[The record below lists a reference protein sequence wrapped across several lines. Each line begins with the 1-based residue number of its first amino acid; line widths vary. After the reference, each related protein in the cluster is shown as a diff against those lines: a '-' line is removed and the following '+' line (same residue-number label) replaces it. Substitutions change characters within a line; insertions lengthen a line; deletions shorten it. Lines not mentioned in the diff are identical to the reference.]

1 MCLPPV
7 FAALNAAG
15 ITSVALPAAA
25 PVVASTLAPVV
36 ATTAAAAPVVAGGVA
51 TTAQLATADA
61 MIAELASEL
70 LLEQTAVEMASSNF
84 LMDAGANIIS
94 FGLQAQQA
102 NLQGDAAR
110 AQFLAEQ
117 AQRKE
122 VLRQKEIQTAV
133 ELDALAQNAVRGAAT
148 AKTKGAASGRNIE
161 EMAMQ
166 FKIQEGYLAGLQE
179 ANLDNFRQNI
189 QQQNT
194 FAARNTNAAI
204 RQAQSATGPLAFA
217 GLGLNIGSA
226 YFDQFPR
233 YNAFPF
239 ESQKSYAKRTL
250 GLNRV

>member
-15 ITSVALPAAA
+15 ITSVALPTAA
-25 PVVASTLAPVV
+25 
-36 ATTAAAAPVVAGGVA
+36 AAAAPVVAGGVA

-84 LMDAGANIIS
+84 LMDAGANILS

-133 ELDALAQNAVRGAAT
+133 ELDALAQNAIRGAAT

-179 ANLDNFRQNI
+179 ANLANFRQNI

-217 GLGLNIGSA
+217 GLGLNLGSA

-233 YNAFPF
+233 YNALPF
-239 ESQKSYAKRTL
+239 ESQKSYAERIH
-250 GLNRV
+250 GLKTA

>member
-15 ITSVALPAAA
+15 ITSVALPTAAAAAA
-25 PVVASTLAPVV
+25 PVVATA
-36 ATTAAAAPVVAGGVA
+36 AAAAPVVAGGVGGA
-51 TTAQLATADA
+51 VTAAQVAMADS

-84 LMDAGANIIS
+84 LMDAGANILS

-239 ESQKSYAKRTL
+239 ESQKSYAERTL